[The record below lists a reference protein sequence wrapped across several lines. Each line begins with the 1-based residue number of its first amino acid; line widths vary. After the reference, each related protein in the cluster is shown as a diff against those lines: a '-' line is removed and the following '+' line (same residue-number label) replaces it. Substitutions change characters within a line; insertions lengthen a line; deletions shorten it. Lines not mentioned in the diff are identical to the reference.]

1 MVYLKSL
8 FHNRKSI
15 IGAILLTALASTAN
29 SEPRPR
35 KIQMMCGSFEDVE
48 ATMQKYGEKM
58 VIATQAPNEQTV
70 NLLYVNFETQTSSWF
85 IHDLNTDEYCM
96 VGVGKAIYIP
106 DESEL
111 KKDTGVGL
119 KVTYK

>member
-8 FHNRKSI
+8 FHNKNI
-15 IGAILLTALASTAN
+15 ISAILLATLSSTVNA
-29 SEPRPR
+29 EPRAR
-35 KIQMMCGSFEDVE
+35 KIQSMCGSFEDVE
-48 ATMQKYGEKM
+48 ATIEKYKEKM
-58 VIATQAPNEQTV
+58 VIATQSPNEQTV
-70 NLLYVNFETQTSSWF
+70 NILYVNFETQTSSWF

-111 KKDTGVGL
+111 QKGTGVGL